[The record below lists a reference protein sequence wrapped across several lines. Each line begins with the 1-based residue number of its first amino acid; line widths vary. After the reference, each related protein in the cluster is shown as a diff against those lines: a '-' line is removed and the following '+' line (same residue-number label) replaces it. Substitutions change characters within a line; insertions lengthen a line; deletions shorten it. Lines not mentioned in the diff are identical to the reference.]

1 MKLRYSLRTSEHD
14 VFVFDDDKLEV
25 VDLGHGTLV
34 GSIRV
39 TPDLIEG
46 LRSALDYIAGNKS
59 TSPIKAKGSTK
70 KARNTEVNA

>member
-1 MKLRYSLRTSEHD
+1 MKLRYSIRTSEHD

-46 LRSALDYIAGNKS
+46 LRSALDFIAGS
-59 TSPIKAKGSTK
+59 EAGQAVRAT
-70 KARNTEVNA
+70 ARKRKTAPVGR